1 MQSSYPHYYVPRAG
15 TDPLAGVYIWLA
27 LLIQL
32 LMKLLVKALLALFL
46 LSTRKTLPGA
56 YVIRFYYRAFV
67 NLALTRSKYVALKK
81 RNTFGYTGESKLD
94 IFKPSTFTTYVS
106 PLEIDMFVHKSNST
120 YFTDLDL
127 ARMDLVL
134 KVFQK
139 YFFQEFDNDF
149 GHFKTK
155 SVNNF
160 PYAPI
165 AMTECTFKKEL
176 KIFQKFE
183 IKSKVVA
190 WDEKWLFV
198 MSEFTIPKSN
208 RVHAVAMTK
217 YVFKRGGGRV
227 TINPEEMIE
236 RSGMLNDEVKAINK
250 ENYELVKHLT
260 STDNL
265 EAMFDKLESRSSK
278 L

>member
-1 MQSSYPHYYVPRAG
+1 
-15 TDPLAGVYIWLA
+15 
-27 LLIQL
+27 
-32 LMKLLVKALLALFL
+32 MKLLVKALLSLFL
-46 LSTRKTLPGA
+46 LSTYKTLPGA

-67 NLALTRSKYVALKK
+67 TLALTRKKYVSSKK
-81 RNTFGYTGESKLD
+81 QNTFGYTGDSKLD
-94 IFKPSTFTTYVS
+94 IFKPSTYTSYVS

-134 KVFQK
+134 RVFQK

-149 GHFKTK
+149 GTFKSK

-165 AMTECTFKKEL
+165 AMVECTFKKEL

-190 WDEKWLFV
+190 WDDKWLFM
-198 MSEFTIPKSN
+198 MSEFKIPKSD
-208 RVHAVAMTK
+208 RTYAVAMTK
-217 YVFKRGGGRV
+217 YVFKKGGGRT

-236 RSGMLNDEVKAINK
+236 RCGMLNDEVKAINK
-250 ENYELVKHLT
+250 ENYELVKHLA
-260 STDNL
+260 STDDL
-265 EAMFDKLESRSSK
+265 EAMFDKLTSRTSK